1 MGTYVQ
7 DMARE
12 NTPNTA
18 VSRKVDVSVPT
29 SHLTTFL
36 DAGTVDDPP
45 TPVRILFDN
54 DGASIWTTNQTRTLQ
69 VFIDRWNIDLAS
81 LAEPCVLLVNPK
93 ELSNLLK
100 TKFDRDET
108 VRITTDT
115 HSMILIQ
122 GETKGAEINPADEDE
137 CLTIPDRW
145 VLPIEDGKRTFPMFR
160 NEPADYIIEMSMIQL
175 KNCLKDMKVAK
186 APYVELFLNEKNRG
200 EGKCMAGHWTS
211 KTTRSWSEIEYE
223 SVIEP
228 SSWTIRFSQNL
239 DTILRKFSTDTTEV
253 RISKHREGAFVIIDS
268 TDGEFTSVLATEAVK
283 E

>member
-1 MGTYVQ
+1 VDIT
-7 DMARE
+7 AATSRL
-12 NTPNTA
+12 TP
-18 VSRKVDVSVPT
+18 
-29 SHLTTFL
+29 FL

-45 TPVRILFDN
+45 TPVRILFDD

-69 VFIDRWNIDLAS
+69 VFVDRWNVLSS
-81 LAEPCVLLVNPK
+81 LAKPCVLLVNPK

-100 TKFDRDET
+100 LKFQRDET

-115 HSMILIQ
+115 HSMIRIQ
-122 GETKGAEINPADEDE
+122 GETTGAEINCSDEDE

-145 VLPIEDGKRTFPMFR
+145 VLPIVDGVRTFPMFR
-160 NEPADYIIEMSMIQL
+160 NEPADYVIEMSMSQL

-186 APYVELFLNEKNRG
+186 APYVELFLNEKHRG
-200 EGKCMAGHWTS
+200 EGRCMAGHWTS
-211 KTTRSWSEIEYE
+211 KTTRSWSDVEYD
-223 SVIEP
+223 SVLEP
-228 SSWTIRFSQNL
+228 TSWTIRFSENL

>member
-1 MGTYVQ
+1 MGKHVKA
-7 DMARE
+7 MARE

-18 VSRKVDVSVPT
+18 VSRLVDITAAT
-29 SHLTTFL
+29 SHLTRFL

-69 VFIDRWNIDLAS
+69 VFIDRWGVVAS

-100 TKFDRDET
+100 LKFPRAET

-115 HSMILIQ
+115 HSMIRIQ
-122 GETKGAEINPADEDE
+122 GETTGAEINCADEDE

-145 VLPIEDGKRTFPMFR
+145 VLPIVDGVRTFPMFR
-160 NEPADYIIEMSMIQL
+160 NEPADYVIEMSMAQL

-186 APYVELFLNEKNRG
+186 APYVELFLNGKNRG
-200 EGKCMAGHWTS
+200 EGRCMAGHWTS
-211 KTTRSWSEIEYE
+211 KTTRSWSDVEYE

-228 SSWTIRFSQNL
+228 TSWTIRFSENL
-239 DTILRKFSTDTTEV
+239 DTIIRKFSTDTTEV
-253 RISKHREGAFVIIDS
+253 RISKHRDGAFVIIDS